1 MFVERDEEMDRQLI
15 WAVKSQGVSST
26 RKKLRELSKRED
38 LFDLSSVDTGSEE
51 YKKTVSSFDKAKRT
65 GTKIVTYI
73 DDLYPERLRNISQ
86 PPPVLYVRGNVNIL
100 KETIFAGMVGS
111 RECDDYGI
119 RMAEYIASE
128 IGQTGAGVVSGG
140 ARGIDAASHRGA
152 LRANAPTVAVLG
164 GGLDRPYPEE
174 NIPLFKKIVENG
186 GAVITEYPF
195 GMEPISNNFPRRN
208 RIIAGLSTALVVV
221 RAAYRSGSLIT
232 ATQALNQGLTIFA
245 VPGNID
251 NKLSGGTNALI
262 RDGAI
267 PLLSPMEV
275 IDELIAREPDF
286 FVREKELSEKIISEE
301 IAEIKNHE
309 KTVAKPTGLSEYET
323 EIVNIIIS
331 GAQTQN
337 LIEEKVSF
345 EPSRLTALLGMM
357 EIKGIIKKGP
367 DKKYIITVGGGC

>member
-1 MFVERDEEMDRQLI
+1 MDRQLI
-15 WAVKSQGVSST
+15 WAVKAQSISPT

-38 LFDLSSVDTGSEE
+38 LFDISSIDTGSDE
-51 YKKTVSSFDKAKRT
+51 YKKTVLSFDKARRT
-65 GTKIVTYI
+65 GTKIITYI
-73 DDLYPERLRNISQ
+73 DNLYPEKLRNISQ
-86 PPPVLYVRGNVNIL
+86 PPPVLYLRGNENIL
-100 KETIFAGMVGS
+100 KDVIYAGIVGS

-119 RMAEYIASE
+119 RMAEYIAAE
-128 IGQTGAGVVSGG
+128 IGQTGAGIISGG

-152 LRANAPTVAVLG
+152 LRAKAPTLAVLG
-164 GGLDRPYPEE
+164 GGLDRPYPKE

-195 GMEPISNNFPRRN
+195 GTEAIPRNFPRRN
-208 RIIAGLSTALVVV
+208 RIIAALSTTLVVV

-232 ATQALNQGLTIFA
+232 ATQALNQGITIFA

-251 NKLSGGTNALI
+251 NKLSAGTNALI

-275 IDELIAREPDF
+275 IDELIQREPDF
-286 FVREKELSEKIISEE
+286 FVREKD
-301 IAEIKNHE
+301 IAQRTVREDITEIKKCE
-309 KTVAKPTGLSEYET
+309 KPSVNWEGLSEYET

-331 GAQTQN
+331 GAKTQTE
-337 LIEEKVSF
+337 IEEKVSF

-367 DKKYIITVGGGC
+367 DRKYIISEGERC

>member
-1 MFVERDEEMDRQLI
+1 MDSQLI
-15 WAVKSQGVSST
+15 WAVKAQSISPT
-26 RKKLRELSKRED
+26 RKKLRELSERED
-38 LFDLSSVDTGSEE
+38 LFDISSVDTESKE
-51 YKKTVSSFDKAKRT
+51 YKKTVYNFDKARKT
-65 GTKIVTYI
+65 GTKIITYI
-73 DDLYPERLRNISQ
+73 DSSYPENLRNISQ
-86 PPPVLYVRGNVNIL
+86 PPPVLYVRGNANIL
-100 KETIFAGMVGS
+100 KETVFAGMVGARDS
-111 RECDDYGI
+111 DDYGI
-119 RMAEYIASE
+119 RMAEYIACE
-128 IGQTGAGVVSGG
+128 IGQTGAGIVSGG

-152 LRANAPTVAVLG
+152 LRAKAPTVAVLG

-195 GMEPISNNFPRRN
+195 GTEPIPSNFPRRN
-208 RIIAGLSTALVVV
+208 RIIAGLSATLVVV

-232 ATQALNQGLTIFA
+232 ASQALNQGLTIFS

-262 RDGAI
+262 RDGAT
-267 PLLSPMEV
+267 PLLSPIEV
-275 IDELIAREPDF
+275 IDELMERDPDF
-286 FVREKELSEKIISEE
+286 FLRVRDIENIITSEDMPQ
-301 IAEIKNHE
+301 IK
-309 KTVAKPTGLSEYET
+309 KPANPVGLSEYEA

-367 DKKYIITVGGGC
+367 DKKYIITTGGS